1 VAHFV
6 MLGRWTAEGV
16 KLHRE
21 TVDRSEK
28 AAAMLESMGGRLVGI
43 WWTLG
48 KQDFVAVIEAPDDA
62 TAMTFLLKLGAQGNV
77 ETTTMRAF
85 DAIEMREILAKAAG

>member
-1 VAHFV
+1 MAHFV
-6 MLGRWTAEGV
+6 MLGRWTAQGV
-16 KLHRE
+16 KDYAS

-28 AAAMLESMGGRLVGI
+28 ADALLASMGGRLVGI

-62 TAMTFLLKLGAQGNV
+62 TAMAFLLKLGVQGNV

-85 DAIEMREILAKAAG
+85 DAAEMRQVLAKAAG

>member
-1 VAHFV
+1 MAHFV

-16 KLHRE
+16 KDFDD
-21 TVDRSEK
+21 TVERSEQ
-28 AAAMLESMGGRLVGI
+28 ADTLLGTMGGRLVGI

-48 KQDFVAVIEAPDDA
+48 KQDFVAVIQAPDDE
-62 TAMTFLLKLGAQGNV
+62 TAMAFVLKLGAQGNI

-85 DAIEMREILAKAAG
+85 DAAEMKAVLAKAGG

>member
-1 VAHFV
+1 MAHFV

-16 KLHRE
+16 RKYADTL
-21 TVDRSEK
+21 DRSEK
-28 AAAMLESMGGRLVGI
+28 ASAMLEGMGGRLVGI

-62 TAMTFLLKLGAQGNV
+62 TAMAFLLQLAALGTA

-85 DAIEMREILAKAAG
+85 DAAEMRQVLAKAAG

>member
-1 VAHFV
+1 MAHFV
-6 MLGRWTAEGV
+6 MLGRWTPEGV

-28 AAAMLESMGGRLVGI
+28 AAAMLEDMGGRLVGI

-48 KQDFVAVIEAPDDA
+48 KQDFVAVLEAPDDT
-62 TAMTFLLKLGAQGNV
+62 TAMAFLLKLGVLGNV

-85 DAIEMREILAKAAG
+85 DAMEMRAVLAKAAG

>member
-1 VAHFV
+1 MAHFV
-6 MLGRWTAEGV
+6 MLGRWTTQGV
-16 KLHRE
+16 KAYSE

-28 AAAMLESMGGRLVGI
+28 AAAMLADMGGRLVGI

-48 KQDFVAVIEAPDDA
+48 KQDFVVVLEAPDDA
-62 TAMTFLLKLGAQGNV
+62 TAMAFLLKLGAQGNV

-85 DAIEMREILAKAAG
+85 DATEMKQVIAKAAG

>member
-1 VAHFV
+1 MAHFV
-6 MLGRWTAEGV
+6 MLGRWTAAGV
-16 KLHRE
+16 KDYSS

-28 AAAMLESMGGRLVGI
+28 ADALLAGMGGRLVGI

-62 TAMTFLLKLGAQGNV
+62 TAMAFLLKLGAQGNV

-85 DAIEMREILAKAAG
+85 DAAEMRQVLAKAG

>member
-1 VAHFV
+1 MANFV
-6 MLGRWTAEGV
+6 MLGRWTPEGV

-28 AAAMLESMGGRLVGI
+28 AAALLESMGGRLAGI

-48 KQDFVAVIEAPDDA
+48 KQDFVAVIEAPDDE
-62 TAMTFLLKLGAQGNV
+62 TAMAFLLKLGAQGNV

-85 DAIEMREILAKAAG
+85 DAMEMRAVLAKAAG

>member
-1 VAHFV
+1 MAHFV
-6 MLGRWTAEGV
+6 MLGRWTAAGIE
-16 KLHRE
+16 RYSD

-28 AAAMLESMGGRLVGI
+28 AAAMLEDMGGRLVGI

-48 KQDFVAVIEAPDDA
+48 KQDFVSVIEAPDDA
-62 TAMTFLLKLGAQGNV
+62 TAMAFLLKLGALGTA

-85 DAIEMREILAKAAG
+85 DATEMREVIARAAS